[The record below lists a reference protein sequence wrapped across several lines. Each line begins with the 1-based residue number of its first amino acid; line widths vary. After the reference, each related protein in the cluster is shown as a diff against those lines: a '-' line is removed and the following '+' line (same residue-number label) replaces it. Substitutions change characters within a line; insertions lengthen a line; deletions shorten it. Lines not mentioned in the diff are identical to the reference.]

1 MMRSILT
8 ICLTTLLALTALVSV
23 AKAATFTFN
32 MRNSQYYAVEVE
44 LYAQN
49 RRHVWPGAGEVY
61 YLDDGESKQIYI
73 SCQRGEKI
81 CYGAWISGDTET
93 FWGVG
98 KDNQN
103 RCRNCCY
110 TCNGRG
116 TRLIDLT
123 D

>member
-1 MMRSILT
+1 MTSRLFARLFASVLI
-8 ICLTTLLALTALVSV
+8 ALMLVTA

-49 RRHVWPGAGEVY
+49 RRHVWPGGGEVY
-61 YLDDGESKQIYI
+61 YLDDGEEKQIYI

-81 CYGAWISGDTET
+81 CYGAWISGDTDT
-93 FWGVG
+93 YWGVG
-98 KDNQN
+98 KNN
-103 RCRNCCY
+103 SHRCSNCCY
-110 TCNGRG
+110 TCNGRSS
-116 TRLIDLT
+116 RAINLT